1 MTRLVLALA
10 FFLVATAAAEQ
21 PKDAKQPAP
30 LFHNLGKLHHPITA
44 RSKEVQRYFDQG
56 LTLLYG
62 FNHHEAIRSF
72 QAAATLDPDCA
83 MAYWG
88 IAVSYGPNI
97 NAPMMEESVPKA
109 WEALQ
114 KAVKLAPKATAKEQA
129 FIQALAKRYA
139 EKPDKDRSKLDLA
152 YAEAMKE
159 VHQKYPDDLDAATL
173 YAESLMDTMPWDY
186 YTKDGKAKPATDH
199 VIAVLESVMRRNPE
213 HPGANHY
220 YIHAVEASPNPER
233 GLAAA
238 YRLGG
243 LCPGAGHLVHMPAHI
258 FLRVGY
264 YRDAAIANE
273 KAVLAD
279 ESYISQCKAQG
290 FYPAVYYSHN
300 YHFLWYVQ
308 TLEGRSR
315 QSIQSARKTFH
326 VPTDKDVHAIPLLHW
341 LKAVPVLALAR
352 FGKWDEVLKEEG
364 PEECD
369 LFELAMWRYAR
380 GLAFTRKKEAKQARE
395 ELAAV
400 TKIVSDKKIDALELR
415 EFPGATL
422 IRLAGKLLTAE
433 VAMLDGKPD
442 AAVKLFE
449 EAVQMQDDIPYME
462 PPFWFYPV
470 RQSLGASLLEAG
482 KPQQAELFYRE
493 DLKQHPK
500 NGWSLFGLLQ
510 ALRAQGKT
518 TEAEEV
524 QRQFQEAWKD
534 ADVTLTRS
542 VF

>member
-1 MTRLVLALA
+1 MMRVALTLGVLTLA
-10 FFLVATAAAEQ
+10 GVATAD
-21 PKDAKQPAP
+21 DAKKSAP
-30 LFHNLGKLHHPITA
+30 LFNNLGKLHHPVTTK
-44 RSKEVQRYFDQG
+44 SKEAQRYFDQG

-72 QAAATLDPDCA
+72 TAAATIDPECA

-97 NAPMMEESVPKA
+97 NAPMMEDAVPKA

-114 KAVKLAPKATAKEQA
+114 KAVKLAPKASLKDQA
-129 FIQALAKRYA
+129 FIRALSKRYV
-139 EKPDKDRSKLDLA
+139 EKPEKDRSKLDLA

-159 VHQKYPDDLDAATL
+159 VHQKHPEDLDAATL
-173 YAESLMDTMPWDY
+173 FAESLMDTMPWDY
-186 YTKDGKAKPATDH
+186 YEKDGKPKPATEQ
-199 VIAVLESVMRRNPE
+199 VVAALESVLRRNPE

-220 YIHAVEASPNPER
+220 YIHAVEASAHPER
-233 GLAAA
+233 GLAPA
-238 YRLGG
+238 YRLLD

-264 YRDAAIANE
+264 YRQAAIANE
-273 KAVLAD
+273 KAVVAD

-300 YHFLWYVQ
+300 YHFLWYAL
-308 TLEGRSR
+308 TLEGRG
-315 QSIQSARKTFH
+315 QESIAAARKTFH
-326 VPTDKDVHAIPLLHW
+326 VPTDKDVHDIPILHW
-341 LKAVPVLALAR
+341 LKAVPVLSLAR
-352 FGKWDEVLKEEG
+352 FGRWDEVLKEEG
-364 PEECD
+364 PMECD

-380 GLAFTRKKEAKQARE
+380 GLAFVRKKDAKQAQQE
-395 ELAAV
+395 FDMLMKV
-400 TKIVSDKKIDALELR
+400 VNDKKIEALELR

-422 IRLAGKLLTAE
+422 IRLASKLLSAE
-433 VAMLDGKPD
+433 VTGLAGKSD
-442 AAVKLFE
+442 ESIKRFE
-449 EAVQMQDDIPYME
+449 EAVKMQDDIPYME
-462 PPFWFYPV
+462 PPFWFYPI
-470 RQSLGASLLEAG
+470 RQSLGAALLQAG
-482 KPQQAELFYRE
+482 KPERAEAVYRE

-524 QRQFQEAWKD
+524 QRQFQEAWKG
-534 ADVTLTRS
+534 ADVTLTGS